1 MLKMIDEVLLDLI
14 NTTSIQIEHIS
25 SYVNKLINV
34 MEDGISYTSLELMNK
49 LGLKSRIS
57 FRKNYLD
64 PSIEN

>member
-57 FRKNYLD
+57 FRKKLFR
-64 PSIEN
+64 SIY